1 VNKKK
6 LLLAFF
12 VFLILIGYAIFVIIK
27 FVQNP
32 TDTFLVEKGEV
43 SLEETSVG
51 YILRD
56 ETIVQGENYKNGI
69 VQIKNEGEKVS
80 KGEAIFRYYSN
91 GEENLLTQIKELNR
105 KIDEAM
111 DKESTIFSKDT
122 QTLEEQ
128 ITTSLDELYHLND
141 LDKITE
147 HKKEINEK
155 ITKKAEIIGEF
166 SPSGSYLKDLIS
178 EKNKLR
184 EELDSTAEYVTSPL
198 PGVVSYRVDV
208 FENILTTSDFSY
220 LNEEFLEGL
229 NIKTGQM
236 VAMSNESRKNS

>member
-1 VNKKK
+1 
-6 LLLAFF
+6 
-12 VFLILIGYAIFVIIK
+12 
-27 FVQNP
+27 
-32 TDTFLVEKGEV
+32 
-43 SLEETSVG
+43 
-51 YILRD
+51 
-56 ETIVQGENYKNGI
+56 
-69 VQIKNEGEKVS
+69 
-80 KGEAIFRYYSN
+80 
-91 GEENLLTQIKELNR
+91 LLTQIKELNR

-198 PGVVSYRVDV
+198 PGVVSYRVDG